1 MAHQHLTLSER
12 EMIAHLVAAGESLR
26 EIARTL
32 ARSPSTISRELR
44 RNRQRSGFYSPHLA
58 QQQCRLRRGLA
69 NEGRGG
75 RLENAA
81 LRRYVVDRLR
91 RYWSPEQISGRLP
104 VDYPDDSTMRVSH
117 ETIYAGIARDK
128 DRGGQLW
135 KRLRH
140 SRKRRRRY
148 GGRDHRGRIRNRRGL
163 ELRPAVV
170 SERTRLGDWEGDTVA
185 GRGGRGY
192 LLTQVE
198 RKSRYVVARRIP
210 NRTSAEVNQAIRNS
224 IRHIPIWLRRTLTL
238 DNGIE
243 FAGHAELSVLG
254 FDVYFADPYSAWQ
267 RGTNENT
274 NGLLRQFFPK
284 TIELTQITDKQ
295 VARATRLLNT
305 RPRKCLNYRT
315 PREVLN
321 DLTEDP

>member
-32 ARSPSTISRELR
+32 ARSPSTISRELH
-44 RNRQRSGFYSPHLA
+44 RNRQRSGFYSPHLV

-75 RLENAA
+75 G
-81 LRRYVVDRLR
+81 LR
-91 RYWSPEQISGRLP
+91 
-104 VDYPDDSTMRVSH
+104 
-117 ETIYAGIARDK
+117 
-128 DRGGQLW
+128 

-148 GGRDHRGRIRNRRGL
+148 GGRDHRGRIRNRRGM

-170 SERTRLGDWEGDTVA
+170 SERVRLGDWEGDTLA

-198 RKSRYVVARRIP
+198 
-210 NRTSAEVNQAIRNS
+210 
-224 IRHIPIWLRRTLTL
+224 
-238 DNGIE
+238 
-243 FAGHAELSVLG
+243 
-254 FDVYFADPYSAWQ
+254 
-267 RGTNENT
+267 
-274 NGLLRQFFPK
+274 
-284 TIELTQITDKQ
+284 
-295 VARATRLLNT
+295 
-305 RPRKCLNYRT
+305 
-315 PREVLN
+315 
-321 DLTEDP
+321 